1 MIVVNGSRW
10 VAGLAGGEGALDS
23 AEATVRVTLLPA
35 PAGTAP
41 DAQLHSVAVA
51 PLASDKI
58 NPGARLRLEG
68 VFSEGA
74 RLPCLTSQGEGV
86 ARSRRVKAHD
96 VRSFH
101 PGQVRLST

>member
-74 RLPCLTSQGEGV
+74 RSALFNFPRGG
-86 ARSRRVKAHD
+86 RRVKAHD

-101 PGQVRLST
+101 PGQVHLST